1 MQLLLS
7 IKTTNR
13 LGKEYSDQ
21 LQENLERLVSKKS
34 LLLLKTLF
42 NLSSFHFMKKL
53 RQGDPVKVIA
63 GKFKGKTSK
72 IISVDGDLVV
82 VDGINVMKKAVKGK
96 GFVDKIK
103 PIHIS
108 NVMYF
113 DEKAG
118 ISKV

>member
-1 MQLLLS
+1 
-7 IKTTNR
+7 
-13 LGKEYSDQ
+13 
-21 LQENLERLVSKKS
+21 
-34 LLLLKTLF
+34 
-42 NLSSFHFMKKL
+42 MKKL
-53 RQGDPVKVIA
+53 KQGDPVKVIA

-82 VDGINVMKKAVKGK
+82 VDGINVMKKAVKWK

-108 NVMYF
+108 NIMYH

-118 ISKV
+118 ISKIWIATDAAGKKSRILKKTQKAIA

>member
-1 MQLLLS
+1 
-7 IKTTNR
+7 
-13 LGKEYSDQ
+13 
-21 LQENLERLVSKKS
+21 
-34 LLLLKTLF
+34 
-42 NLSSFHFMKKL
+42 MKKL

-96 GFVDKIK
+96 GFIDKIK

-118 ISKV
+118 ASRVWISLDANGKKTRILKKTQKAIA